1 MYLSNEVSMIWV
13 YVTIGVGA
21 AVILAWV
28 IIDYLN
34 VATILRPM
42 VGQTQTD
49 IGQSAEDFKVE
60 ESTIDMVEQEIGD
73 LKTEVAGL
81 EKNIEKTNR
90 NIEEHKLKKQRRA
103 PTSQKLE

>member
-1 MYLSNEVSMIWV
+1 MYLSNEESMIWV

-34 VATILRPM
+34 LAAILRPM
-42 VGQTQTD
+42 VGQTD
-49 IGQSAEDFKVE
+49 VGQSEEDFKIE

-81 EKNIEKTNR
+81 EKSIEKTNR